1 MATRLRDCKQRVS
14 LHGLSLHALA
24 PIGYAPVT
32 LRIGLSRIALNEKH
46 VRFHYTRLTTRRYS
60 GSVLFESCGCERA
73 HWWKDTQSKY
83 HRSTILLMFLP
94 QVDQLKQII
103 MKPKYIIKLQ

>member
-14 LHGLSLHALA
+14 LHGLSLHALV

-60 GSVLFESCGCERA
+60 GAVLFKSCAR
-73 HWWKDTQSKY
+73 
-83 HRSTILLMFLP
+83 R
-94 QVDQLKQII
+94 
-103 MKPKYIIKLQ
+103 